1 MLGRL
6 EKKYFSLLVL
16 QALES
21 LLQQGLSLEEALRE
35 VGRMEEGGS
44 GGGEDRGRLEGALQR
59 ELREAME
66 AGGMTQEQ
74 VLKHMCCFRNLCQ
87 PFNLHRVGDYNVKS
101 SPSSDTQKSSMN

>member
-6 EKKYFSLLVL
+6 EKFDFPLLVL

-44 GGGEDRGRLEGALQR
+44 GDGEDRGRQEGALQR

-66 AGGMTQEQ
+66 AGGMTQDQ
-74 VLKHMCCFRNLCQ
+74 VSLQ
-87 PFNLHRVGDYNVKS
+87 PCH
-101 SPSSDTQKSSMN
+101 TQTHV

>member
-6 EKKYFSLLVL
+6 EKFDFPLLVL

-35 VGRMEEGGS
+35 VGRREEGGRGEREDRGRLEEGGS
-44 GGGEDRGRLEGALQR
+44 GGEDRGRQEGALQR

-66 AGGMTQEQ
+66 AGGMTQDQ
-74 VLKHMCCFRNLCQ
+74 VSLQ
-87 PFNLHRVGDYNVKS
+87 PCH
-101 SPSSDTQKSSMN
+101 TQTHV